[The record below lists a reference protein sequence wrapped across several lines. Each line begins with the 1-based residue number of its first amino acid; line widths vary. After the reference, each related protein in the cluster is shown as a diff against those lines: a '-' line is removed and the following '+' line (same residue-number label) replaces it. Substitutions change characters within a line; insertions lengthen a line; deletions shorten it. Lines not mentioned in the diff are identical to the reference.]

1 MVKEN
6 LTKMSS
12 VEMESK
18 NVDVYVWLV
27 KYLREVCWVFVH
39 QPVNQKHLAVVC
51 PMRNVCFSSKASYK
65 WSLQQGELP
74 LEKTLL
80 LMNSN
85 SVSSM
90 VASLNLFV

>member
-27 KYLREVCWVFVH
+27 KYLREVC
-39 QPVNQKHLAVVC
+39 
-51 PMRNVCFSSKASYK
+51 
-65 WSLQQGELP
+65 
-74 LEKTLL
+74 
-80 LMNSN
+80 
-85 SVSSM
+85 
-90 VASLNLFV
+90 